1 MDAAESAL
9 MAARVQFALTIS
21 FHIVLAALT
30 IGLANFLMVLE
41 ALWLW
46 RGQQRYLDVY
56 RYWLGF

>member
-1 MDAAESAL
+1 MDAGESAL
-9 MAARVQFALTIS
+9 MAARMQFALTIS